1 MDLRFNID
9 DYIDHTARLERQL
22 IYLRVKFKFG
32 KSSIEDEVEIS
43 RLEKELKRAKAIQLE
58 QSIKIE
64 MAKRGDLND
73 ELWGTF

>member
-9 DYIDHTARLERQL
+9 DYIEHTARLERQL